1 MSENDTTLT
10 ALLEFLNA
18 VEAGIA
24 VAKNLISE
32 KRKLAEC
39 NPENIKWE
47 QIQGNRGPYERS
59 SDVNNPD
66 FKALLKE
73 LASHEGRMTKNG
85 YFYWIFKNGST
96 IGRKKRATA
105 ENHG

>member
-1 MSENDTTLT
+1 MSENDTALT

-24 VAKNLISE
+24 TTKHLISE
-32 KRKLAEC
+32 TKKGAVQ

-47 QIQGNRGPYERS
+47 QTQGNRGTYERS
-59 SDVNNPD
+59 SDINNPN

-73 LASHEGRMTKNG
+73 LASHEGRMTRNG
-85 YFYWIFKNGST
+85 YFYWAFKNGSH
-96 IGRKKRATA
+96 IGRKKR
-105 ENHG
+105 